1 MQFGSVGTDGR
12 TVALQKLA
20 TLSLGADAA
29 LPQCCVAQHVPDR
42 HPGRLQTAEKLDP
55 GQDRCVVIPMA
66 RLVAVSIGQQPDPLI
81 VTNRMCCQSR
91 AFRQFTNLHEH
102 PSRSTTQRKLRVRA
116 HSKSRGNRSTVI
128 RAPGSN
134 GCAVIVIATTGHC
147 RRVAQRRISRRA
159 HLLWHG
165 GHADLTRAFARS
177 GRFAHPTQ
185 AAGEQVRCITVIASV
200 SEAIHR
206 AAKSKDGLLRRK
218 GSSQ

>member
-20 TLSLGADAA
+20 TLSLSADAA

-102 PSRSTTQRKLRVRA
+102 PSRSTTQRKLGVRA
-116 HSKSRGNRSTVI
+116 RSKSRGNRITVI
-128 RAPGSN
+128 RAP
-134 GCAVIVIATTGHC
+134 
-147 RRVAQRRISRRA
+147 
-159 HLLWHG
+159 
-165 GHADLTRAFARS
+165 AR
-177 GRFAHPTQ
+177 
-185 AAGEQVRCITVIASV
+185 C
-200 SEAIHR
+200 
-206 AAKSKDGLLRRK
+206 LRRGGASLRFGTGK
-218 GSSQ
+218 WTNKVCSPLGEVSLPDSSGTGLPDREKTVYFDRALYDSVCECHAVVGNIGHLPILFR

>member
-1 MQFGSVGTDGR
+1 LQFGSVGTDGR

-20 TLSLGADAA
+20 TLSLSADAA

-102 PSRSTTQRKLRVRA
+102 PYRSTTQRKLGVRA
-116 HSKSRGNRSTVI
+116 RSKSRGNRITVI
-128 RAPGSN
+128 RAPARCLRRGGASLRF
-134 GCAVIVIATTGHC
+134 GTGKWTNKVC
-147 RRVAQRRISRRA
+147 SPLVAGI
-159 HLLWHG
+159 WTEFKG
-165 GHADLTRAFARS
+165 GT
-177 GRFAHPTQ
+177 
-185 AAGEQVRCITVIASV
+185 
-200 SEAIHR
+200 
-206 AAKSKDGLLRRK
+206 KSKPVPGPHLVYGFLTTTPNAVLEPVHPKAMPVILTTDEERDVWMRAP
-218 GSSQ
+218 